1 MCSNPTVTFM
11 RLPDPF
17 TTATPATAP
26 TAATQPTAALGAT
39 SPAGFGAVYNEL
51 GRSLRQDVQQF
62 IEQGD
67 SGEAFGGASTLNAE
81 ARARLATLNGMR
93 SPAGNPDA
101 PTDAPAGALTGPQQ
115 AFLEQVAP
123 LAAEAGARL
132 GVSPHVLA
140 AQAALESGWGQRP
153 LRDAQGADSHN
164 LFGLKAG
171 KAWQGASGDNTTTE
185 YADGE
190 AVSEVARFRA
200 YDDPSASFKDL
211 TQLLLKAPRYQ
222 GALNTGHDALAYG
235 QGLVRGGYATDPA
248 YATKLARVAGQI
260 RQSRD

>member
-1 MCSNPTVTFM
+1 M

-26 TAATQPTAALGAT
+26 TAATRPTAALGA
-39 SPAGFGAVYNEL
+39 AGAGGFGAVYDSL
-51 GRSLRQDVQQF
+51 GHSLRQDVQHF

-67 SGEAFGGASTLNAE
+67 SGEAFSSAGGLNAE
-81 ARARLATLNGMR
+81 ARARLATMNGITPPVAGD
-93 SPAGNPDA
+93 SAVPAGPQG
-101 PTDAPAGALTGPQQ
+101 PLTGPQQ
-115 AFLEQVAP
+115 AFLEQLAP

-171 KAWQGASGDNTTTE
+171 RGWQGASGDNTTTE
-185 YADGE
+185 YAGGE

-248 YATKLARVAGQI
+248 YAAKLARVAGQI

>member
-1 MCSNPTVTFM
+1 M
-11 RLPDPF
+11 RLPDSS
-17 TTATPATAP
+17 TPATLATTP

-39 SPAGFGAVYNEL
+39 SATSFGAVYSDL
-51 GRSLRQDVQQF
+51 GSALRQDVQQF

-67 SGEAFGGASTLNAE
+67 SGEAFGSAGGLNAE
-81 ARARLATLNGMR
+81 ARARLATLNGIT
-93 SPAGNPDA
+93 SPAAD
-101 PTDAPAGALTGPQQ
+101 DGAVPVGPQGPLTGPQQ

-171 KAWQGASGDNTTTE
+171 KGWQGASGDNTTTE
-185 YADGE
+185 YAGDE